1 MQAGLGGEESLLLPT
16 TAFRSNYVGSEVV
29 DICSKTTRMTQPMR
43 WQQPV
48 SPWTKAST
56 KLVFFPF
63 SLFVQQISLYH
74 IGIAQLL
81 AYSRTADSG
90 DVTPPRRQNVLSV
103 DFMKQL
109 TRLFPHCSRLVF
121 FSVGQKKN
129 KQTKKTEH
137 VSHLEDSKLTLRFM
151 LFAYIFFFSFF

>member
-1 MQAGLGGEESLLLPT
+1 MEKENFWTWGRDWEGRSLSSCPLPPFE
-16 TAFRSNYVGSEVV
+16 AVMWGQRSWTFAA
-29 DICSKTTRMTQPMR
+29 KTTRTMQPMR
-43 WQQPV
+43 WQQP

-56 KLVFFPF
+56 KLVLFPF

-90 DVTPPRRQNVLSV
+90 DVTPPLRQNVLSV

-109 TRLFPHCSRLVF
+109 TRLFFPLFPSRF
-121 FSVGQKKN
+121 FGGAKKN
-129 KQTKKTEH
+129 KK
-137 VSHLEDSKLTLRFM
+137 
-151 LFAYIFFFSFF
+151 